1 MIHISLSSFQ
11 GLTSYEAYMQF
22 PHLVSRL
29 QELDPLISGGT
40 TAVVAVIV
48 GDTLYTANT
57 GDSRAVL
64 AVESDDGTV
73 VLTQVCDYTTE

>member
-1 MIHISLSSFQ
+1 
-11 GLTSYEAYMQF
+11 MQF

-64 AVESDDGTV
+64 VEESDDGKGTLV
-73 VLTQVCDYTTE
+73 GTQVCFSIINY

>member
-1 MIHISLSSFQ
+1 M
-11 GLTSYEAYMQF
+11 
-22 PHLVSRL
+22 SRL

-64 AVESDDGTV
+64 VAGPVEHSSHDGLFDIKQ
-73 VLTQVCDYTTE
+73 VL